1 MNFLLN
7 YSRFVWKSAGGAGGA
22 GGVDVPQKGPDM
34 PAAPSAAPAVSEDK
48 EAADKSKAT
57 ERALQQLREDI
68 SKPQTAEDL
77 YRKFM
82 LDNVAMN
89 TWYRKPETALPI
101 LEKYFAGN
109 AAVGVLIDGLKQDKN
124 SDAYKQSIAALEHL
138 GAKIAERGAT
148 IQATSDKLADV
159 SQTLAAK
166 GVDTKVREGIDNF
179 SNLPFGAKIATGA
192 AMFAGF
198 MYLKN
203 KDPKNHLGKLV
214 RFVLGLGLGF
224 LGVDFLSLIGTGKS
238 LTEHFGKWTHT
249 DALKVSSQLPDE
261 LKRLGARANVGKDK
275 TSEWVAMSK
284 MAPIN
289 MDVIWSLYQKGRNE
303 RSIDPT
309 FLGMLPREID
319 GKTLFRI
326 VDTMVRDTA
335 QLGGAS
341 GDFERLYVRHQPP
354 YTFMQV
360 AAIIYQR
367 ESFDTIAGEKANEY
381 RAQLRGDLKKMFAGS
396 PEVRAHLT
404 RNNVSLFGI
413 RTDARRNAQA
423 EPPDYSFMFAKG
435 DAGQFTTRID
445 MQPKERVAEVK
456 RLRDMA
462 FNYVKAHIPAT
473 SAFSER
479 EIMWSEKDAVWKIKG
494 TNLSLVENENYEFE
508 IWSGV
513 SRLARVDEVT
523 PANYE
528 EYMMKG
534 RVMNSLASQY
544 SVLRGQPFE
553 FSSIKRN
560 PSGAYEIAARVSDT
574 PIALNYDEANEQTT
588 LVDEKPLLHSES
600 FMSAKREQFQKELG
614 LAVAQDIPDAE
625 VVFWRSSDAHHFDRF
640 IQLITPT
647 PENRIWRMTM
657 AAKMHDFVSE
667 YSSRSTTAKSLTELS
682 KIDHEVGDRAIASM
696 ASYARDLDVALSNSR
711 GGFAMSP
718 DHINS
723 LSKSLLEV
731 GYEANSPVA
740 GAITKIDKMFRD
752 KLPYKHLVR
761 GRISNDDALRV
772 HRVGLDVATSLLAP
786 LRHMKIGKNEQKYID
801 YVSGEFY
808 KILEEADT
816 FINIV
821 KGFDPAE
828 LPQRADDW
836 HVKSAAEYRKPS
848 GHVKKTQ
855 DHFKLVSIWE
865 YFKDNAAFMKEWAK
879 QRIS

>member
-1 MNFLLN
+1 M
-7 YSRFVWKSAGGAGGA
+7 
-22 GGVDVPQKGPDM
+22 
-34 PAAPSAAPAVSEDK
+34 
-48 EAADKSKAT
+48 
-57 ERALQQLREDI
+57 
-68 SKPQTAEDL
+68 
-77 YRKFM
+77 
-82 LDNVAMN
+82 DNVAMN
-89 TWYRKPETALPI
+89 AWYRNPETALPI
-101 LEKYFAGN
+101 LEKYFVGN
-109 AAVGVLIDGLKQDKN
+109 ASVRVLIDGLKQDKN
-124 SDAYKQSIAALEHL
+124 SDAYKQSVAALEHL
-138 GAKIAERGAT
+138 GAKIAERGAA
-148 IQATSDKLADV
+148 IQATSDKLAGV
-159 SQTLAAK
+159 SDTLAAK
-166 GVDTKVREGIDNF
+166 QVDTKVREGIDNF
-179 SNLPFGAKIATGA
+179 SNLPIGAKIATGA

-203 KDPKNHLGKLV
+203 KDPKNRLGKLV
-214 RFVLGLGLGF
+214 RFALGLGLGF
-224 LGVDFLSLIGTGKS
+224 LGVDFLTLIGTGKS
-238 LTEHFGKWTHT
+238 LTEHIGEWRHD
-249 DALKVSSQLPDE
+249 DALKVKSQLPDV
-261 LKRLGARANVGKDK
+261 LNRLGSRAGVGKDK

-303 RSIDPT
+303 RFIDPIL
-309 FLGMLPREID
+309 LGMLPREID
-319 GKTLFRI
+319 GKTVFRI
-326 VDTMVRDTA
+326 IDTMVRDTA
-335 QLGGAS
+335 QTGGS
-341 GDFERLYVRHQPP
+341 TGDFERLYVRHQPP

-367 ESFDTIAGEKANEY
+367 ESFDTIAGEKAEEY
-381 RAQLRGDLKKMFAGS
+381 RAQVRGDLKKMFDAH

-435 DAGQFTTRID
+435 DAGHFTTRID

-462 FNYVKAHIPAT
+462 YNYVKAHIPAT

-513 SRLARVDEVT
+513 SRVARVDEVV

-534 RVMNSLASQY
+534 RVMHSLVSQY
-544 SVLRGQPFE
+544 SILRGQPFE
-553 FSSIKRN
+553 FSSIKKT
-560 PSGAYEIAARVSDT
+560 PAGTYEIAARVSDT
-574 PIALNYDEANEQTT
+574 PIMLTYDEARDTTT
-588 LVDEKPLLHSES
+588 LLDEKPLLQSDA

-614 LAVAQDIPDAE
+614 LVVTQDIPDAE
-625 VVFWRSSDAHHFDRF
+625 WVFWREGDTHRLDHFINIF
-640 IQLITPT
+640 KPT
-647 PENRIWRMTM
+647 PESNMWKMTM

-667 YSSRSTTAKSLTELS
+667 YSSRSATAKSLAELS
-682 KIDHEVGDRAIASM
+682 KVDHDIGGNAIASM
-696 ASYARDLDVALSNSR
+696 TKYARDLDVALDNSR
-711 GGFAMSP
+711 RGGEIVMSP
-718 DHINS
+718 EYINS
-723 LSKSLLEV
+723 LSTSLLEV

-761 GRISNDDALRV
+761 GRISDDDALRV
-772 HRVGLDVATSLLAP
+772 HRVGLSVAMDLLAP
-786 LRHMKIGKNEQKYID
+786 LRHMQIGANEQKYIN
-801 YVSGEFY
+801 YVSGEFF

-836 HVKSAAEYRKPS
+836 QVKSAAEYRKPS
-848 GHVKKTQ
+848 GHIKKTE

-865 YFKDNAAFMKEWAK
+865 YFKDNAAFMKEWAEK
-879 QRIS
+879 VVS